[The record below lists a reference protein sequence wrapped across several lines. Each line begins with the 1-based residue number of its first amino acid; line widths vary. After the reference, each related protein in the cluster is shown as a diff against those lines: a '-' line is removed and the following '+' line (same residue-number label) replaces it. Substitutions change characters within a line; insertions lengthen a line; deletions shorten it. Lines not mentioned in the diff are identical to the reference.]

1 MKQIKSSYELESY
14 KKINIIFALLI
25 MFIFFYSY
33 LSPYISFRLSSSC
46 DGLPQTYCKSCGLTR
61 AFSQIL
67 RLNFEKAILFNVYS
81 IKVFLFFLIQLIVR
95 FFLNVIVIKFSN
107 FKLLIFSD
115 AIFSLLFFLFS
126 FYDLVLI

>member
-33 LSPYISFRLSSSC
+33 FSPYISFRLSSSC
-46 DGLPQTYCKSCGLTR
+46 DGLPQTYCKSRGLTR

-95 FFLNVIVIKFSN
+95 FFLNVIVKLSN

>member
-46 DGLPQTYCKSCGLTR
+46 HGLPQTYCKSRGLTR

-95 FFLNVIVIKFSN
+95 FFLNVIVKLSN